1 MGKSREKIESIF
13 SPVGA
18 DSVIFVLVIFSEG
31 QVRNRNQKSGMT
43 TNEEASDLA
52 VGQLEEEARR
62 RKERLRALRS
72 KLQGGGKDKEE
83 DTRPKTTLLPR
94 F

>member
-1 MGKSREKIESIF
+1 
-13 SPVGA
+13 
-18 DSVIFVLVIFSEG
+18 
-31 QVRNRNQKSGMT
+31 MT